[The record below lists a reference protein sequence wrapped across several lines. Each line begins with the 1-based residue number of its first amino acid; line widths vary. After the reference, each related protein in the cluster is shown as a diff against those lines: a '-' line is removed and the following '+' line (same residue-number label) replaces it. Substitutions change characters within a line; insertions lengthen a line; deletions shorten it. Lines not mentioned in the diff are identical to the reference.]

1 MLIHSIY
8 QLQTL
13 TYDNEPMEFKWMM
26 TFFILRNQEF
36 SLNHVSMKLI
46 SKLLFVDEY

>member
-36 SLNHVSMKLI
+36 SLNRVSI
-46 SKLLFVDEY
+46 LFVDKYWQIF